1 MLNDQKYLGMLSSR
15 LRNYSKKDSRLY
27 NFSCPLCGDST
38 TDKKKARAYCMPK
51 KKGSGLYFFCHKCN
65 EAMPFG
71 LFLKRID
78 NLLYKEYQRER
89 IGSRYSNKPK
99 EIDPPKFTAMKKTL
113 VTASIK
119 FDVYDDLQN
128 MSEMPKNIAG
138 YLIDRKI
145 PLDKLWKYFYF
156 ADDFKKVANQIC
168 SNTFSSAALKYKE
181 SRIVLTMLDASGNII
196 GIQGRT
202 ITESSAKY
210 ITIKRSD
217 SARKIFGLDQI
228 KYNRPVVVLEGPID
242 SCFIDNS
249 IGVCGA
255 DLVSQVEGLNI
266 DPIFCFDNEPYSTII
281 AKKVFK
287 AINQGYKVVI
297 YPKSIKQKDIND
309 MVLSGIDVN
318 KLIKERT
325 FSGLRARAEF
335 NQWSRRA
342 I

>member
-38 TDKKKARAYCMPK
+38 SDKKKARAYCMPK
-51 KKGSGLYFFCHKCN
+51 KKGTGLYFFCHKCN

-71 LFLKRID
+71 LLLKRID
-78 NLLYKEYQRER
+78 NLLYKEYQKER

-99 EIDPPKFTAMKKTL
+99 EIEVPKFNNMKKTL
-113 VTASIK
+113 EVVSSNSSV
-119 FDVYDDLQN
+119 FDDLQD
-128 MSEMPKNIAG
+128 MSKMPRKVAE
-138 YLIDRKI
+138 YLINRKI
-145 PLDKLWKYFYF
+145 PLDKLWKYFYY

-168 SNTFSSAALKYKE
+168 AGTFSKAALKYKE
-181 SRIVLTMLDASGNII
+181 SRIVLTMLDSSARIT

-202 ITESSAKY
+202 IGESSAKY
-210 ITIKRSD
+210 ITIKRSE

-228 KYNRPVVVLEGPID
+228 KYNRPVIVLEGPID
-242 SCFIDNS
+242 SCFLDNA

-266 DPIFCFDNEPYSTII
+266 NPIFCFDNEPYSKII
-281 AKKVFK
+281 TKKVYR
-287 AINQGYKVVI
+287 AIQQNYYVVI
-297 YPKSIKQKDIND
+297 YPRNIKQKDINE
-309 MVLSGIDVN
+309 MVLSGIDVSDM
-318 KLIKERT
+318 IKKRT

-335 NQWSRRA
+335 AQWKRT
-342 I
+342 